1 MVYIPAISRFAF
13 PRRQSWQA
21 WTTAARALRKKC
33 AKSKDAADVWR
44 AAESEHPVIALWA
57 AAFAKHRGTRG
68 QWVLAELDQRRAW
81 LDELQRKPAE
91 FAN

>member
-1 MVYIPAISRFAF
+1 MVYIPARSRFAF
-13 PRRQSWQA
+13 PRHQSWPE

-33 AKSKDAADVWR
+33 ARRGDVADVWR
-44 AAESEHPVIALWA
+44 AAESENPVMALWA
-57 AAFAKHRGTRG
+57 AAFAKDRGVRG

-81 LDELQRKPAE
+81 LDELQREPAE